1 MFGCVLKSCVL
12 GNLSKFF
19 QWKCALQS
27 FKLNALAFNRFYME
41 LDPCDHDELDDEAL
55 DNEAFDLLLYADDNV
70 LFGPKSAAKLYQDF
84 CHFERHLELDEN
96 VDQNF
101 KSIYLHFQTCFQLT
115 ARRGVV
121 RFISNV
127 R

>member
-1 MFGCVLKSCVL
+1 
-12 GNLSKFF
+12 
-19 QWKCALQS
+19 
-27 FKLNALAFNRFYME
+27 ME

-55 DNEAFDLLLYADDNV
+55 DEEAFDLLLYADDNV

-84 CHFERHLELDEN
+84 CHFERHLEVGES

-101 KSIYLHFQTCFQLT
+101 KNIYRHFQACFQLT
-115 ARRGVV
+115 AQRGVV